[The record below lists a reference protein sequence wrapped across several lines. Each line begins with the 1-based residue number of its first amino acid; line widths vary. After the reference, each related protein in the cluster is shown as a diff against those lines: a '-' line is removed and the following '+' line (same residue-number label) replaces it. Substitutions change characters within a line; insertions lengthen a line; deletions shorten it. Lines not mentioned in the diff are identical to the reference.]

1 MKKFL
6 SISFVIASC
15 LQAQAQAKCTSWE
28 AYPKGVAE
36 AKMNHSLYR
45 EHFKNKK
52 YDEAFKYWE
61 PLFAHV
67 TSPKEAPTRH
77 FEDGAIMYSKL
88 AEATTDSLKKAGIL
102 TKLSDL
108 YANYDACVGGL
119 NANTLAYKGYNLQ
132 LAGASSLEVY
142 NVYKTSLDKVGD
154 KTMSFIL
161 AQLAYQSATLFASKK
176 VSADETRTVFKNLI
190 AVCNKNIATNEKE
203 KANYTE
209 ILKQVNQYLSSVEA
223 QVMDYPYF
231 VEKFTPAYTADPKNP
246 QVYKPMLAILKQV
259 NCPADVEIYKSM
271 LATDAEEQAKLAA
284 QQAAQQAAER
294 QAQQAA
300 RKVEEHTSA
309 VTNNTP
315 EGLKQR
321 LKTENDPKVIA
332 DINMSLADVYYR
344 QKQFSTARSY
354 AQAAAK
360 ARSGWGKPYILIG
373 LMYASSGDQCNAAG
387 NTGWD
392 SQVVVWAA
400 VDMWQRAK
408 SVDGDV
414 ASEANRY
421 IGQYSKFMPS
431 KEDCFQRG
439 VKVGSSFR
447 VPCWIQE
454 STTVRTAN

>member
-1 MKKFL
+1 MNKFL
-6 SISFVIASC
+6 SISLVIASS

-77 FEDGAIMYSKL
+77 FEDGAVMYSKL
-88 AEATTDSLKKAGIL
+88 AEVITDSVKKVGLL
-102 TKLSDL
+102 TKLTEL

-119 NANTLAYKGYNLQ
+119 NSNTLAYKGYYLQ
-132 LAGASSLEVY
+132 SAGAPSTDVY
-142 NVYKTSLDKVGD
+142 AAYKTALDKGGD

-161 AQLAYQSATLFASKK
+161 AQLAYQSASLFSTKK
-176 VSADETRTVFKNLI
+176 VSADETRTIFKNLI
-190 AVCNKNIATNEKE
+190 TICNKNIATNEKE
-203 KANYTE
+203 KANYTD
-209 ILKQVNQYLSSVEA
+209 ILKQVNQYLGGIET

-246 QVYKPMLAILKQV
+246 QVYKPMLAVLKQV

-271 LATDAEEQAKLAA
+271 LASNAEEQSKL
-284 QQAAQQAAER
+284 AAQQAAER
-294 QAQQAA
+294 QAQQAVQ
-300 RKVEEHTSA
+300 KVVEHTSA
-309 VTNNTP
+309 PTNNTP

-321 LKTENDPKVIA
+321 LQTENDPKVIA

-360 ARSGWGKPYILIG
+360 ARPGWGKPYILIG
-373 LMYASSGDQCNAAG
+373 LMYASSGDQCNPGG
-387 NTGWD
+387 NTGWE